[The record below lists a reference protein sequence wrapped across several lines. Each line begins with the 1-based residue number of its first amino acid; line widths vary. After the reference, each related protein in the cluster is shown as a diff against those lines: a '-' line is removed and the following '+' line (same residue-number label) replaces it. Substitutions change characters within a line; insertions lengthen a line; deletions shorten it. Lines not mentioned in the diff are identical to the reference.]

1 MDRKGLLAVQTLLV
15 LTAFAT
21 GVGADDEP
29 DDVEGAN
36 FDRTPVD
43 CIYTNRIKRTKVID
57 AQTVLFEMNGDTY
70 LTNMLDRACPGL
82 GREKRFMHATYGRLC
97 DIDTITVLEQW
108 GSSLSQGFTCQLGPF
123 YPITELEA
131 EELLAGPEV
140 AAERAEVEIK
150 EVELPPEET
159 EAAPANE
166 AAPAT
171 GAGEGQ

>member
-1 MDRKGLLAVQTLLV
+1 MYRKNLLAAQAAVF
-15 LTAFAT
+15 FAALAT
-21 GVGADDEP
+21 VCGADEKED
-29 DDVEGAN
+29 EGAGESL
-36 FDRTPVD
+36 DRTPLD
-43 CIYTNRIKRTKVID
+43 CVSVNRIERTEVID
-57 AQTVLFEMNGDTY
+57 DQTVLFEMNGDVY
-70 LTNMLDRACPGL
+70 LSNILERECPGL
-82 GREKRFMHATYGRLC
+82 VREDRFIYETYGRLC